1 MKKMNSILMM
11 LLVAITSMV
20 FTSCEKEQDELI
32 IGTWTAEISEDYKEY
47 ENGELIY
54 SDIDTFTETWTFQEN
69 GQLLVN
75 YEGQQ
80 NTYTYSVQGDKLQ
93 TTYAQDFSEKDYFSI
108 KTLESNRI
116 LLSVEG
122 DFQEGSFSA
131 KYQYTI
137 NLRK

>member
-1 MKKMNSILMM
+1 
-11 LLVAITSMV
+11 MV

-54 SDIDTFTETWTFQEN
+54 SDIDTFTETWTFQKN

-75 YEGQQ
+75 YEGKQD
-80 NTYTYSVQGDKLQ
+80 TYTYSVQGDKLQ
-93 TTYAQDFSEKDYFSI
+93 TTYAQDFSEEKDYFSI

-116 LLSVEG
+116 LLSVE
-122 DFQEGSFSA
+122 DDYQDGSFSI

>member
-1 MKKMNSILMM
+1 
-11 LLVAITSMV
+11 MV

-47 ENGELIY
+47 ENGELTY

-75 YEGQQ
+75 YEGKQD
-80 NTYTYSVQGDKLQ
+80 TYTYSVAGNKLQ
-93 TTYAQDFSEKDYFSI
+93 TNLVQDYFSETKNYLI
-108 KTLESNRI
+108 IETLDSNHMV
-116 LLSVEG
+116 LSVE
-122 DFQEGSFSA
+122 DDYQDGSFSY